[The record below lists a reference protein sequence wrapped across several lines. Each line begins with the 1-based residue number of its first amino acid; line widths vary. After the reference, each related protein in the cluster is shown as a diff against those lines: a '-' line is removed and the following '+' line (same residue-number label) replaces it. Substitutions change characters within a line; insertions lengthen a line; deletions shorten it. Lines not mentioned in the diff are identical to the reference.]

1 MVLVCGGIASG
12 KKTFVR
18 GLGYADA
25 DMGRTLEGTEPV
37 LVGLEELLRERE
49 LTESELRLVASREVV
64 VCLEVGQG
72 VVPIDADER
81 AWRERVG
88 RCCQRLAE
96 GADAVYRLVCGIA
109 VSVKGA

>member
-25 DMGRTLEGTEPV
+25 DMSASLETDAPVLLGLEG
-37 LVGLEELLRERE
+37 LLLERE
-49 LTESELRLVASREVV
+49 LTEAELACVLAREVV

-72 VVPIDADER
+72 VVPMDAGER

-88 RCCQRLAE
+88 RCCQLLAAE
-96 GADAVYRLVCGIA
+96 ASAVYRLVCGIA
-109 VSVKGA
+109 VCVKGA